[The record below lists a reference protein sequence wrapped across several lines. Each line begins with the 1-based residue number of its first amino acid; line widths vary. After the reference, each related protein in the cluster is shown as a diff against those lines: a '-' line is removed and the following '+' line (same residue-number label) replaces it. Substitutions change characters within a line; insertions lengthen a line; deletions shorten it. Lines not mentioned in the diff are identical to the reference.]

1 MSSESMAERDHRIL
15 GAPGTIALT
24 CSLIGGIYLVPAAA
38 FYVAPLRRGLGIA
51 TTTLDGRGYA
61 LTFDD
66 GPHPQG
72 TPAVLDLLAAR
83 GVHATFFLVGEQVVR
98 NPSLAAEIAA
108 AGHGIGLHCDR
119 HRNLLRL
126 GPRAVADDI
135 ARARTRIEDAT
146 GCAIE
151 RYRPPYGIF
160 NAAALSIAKRHGWR
174 SLLWTHWGRDW
185 EAQATAESIT
195 GLLVGDGVAEGS
207 VLLLHDAD
215 YYASPGS
222 WRRTVAALPLV
233 LDELERRGLEATL
246 AV

>member
-1 MSSESMAERDHRIL
+1 MSSESMGGRDHRIL
-15 GAPGTIALT
+15 SAPGALALT
-24 CSLIGGIYLVPAAA
+24 GSLIGGAYLAPAAA
-38 FYVAPLRRGLGIA
+38 YYVASLRRGLGIA
-51 TTTLDGRGYA
+51 TTTLDARGYG

-72 TPAVLDLLAAR
+72 TPAVLELLAQR
-83 GVHATFFLVGEQVVR
+83 GVRATFFLVGEQVAR
-98 NPSLAAEIAA
+98 DPSLAAEIVA
-108 AGHGIGLHCDR
+108 AGHGVGLHCDR

-126 GPRAVADDI
+126 GPTAVADDI
-135 ARARTRIEDAT
+135 ARARGRIEDAT

-174 SLLWTHWGRDW
+174 PLLWTRWGRDW

-195 GLLVGDGVAEGS
+195 ELLVGGEVAEGS

-215 YYASPGS
+215 HYASTGS

-233 LDELERRGLEATL
+233 LDELERRGLEASL
-246 AV
+246 AL